1 MEKDIK
7 ILEEYKKIA
16 KFMSCCYGENVE
28 VILHDLIDIN
38 ESGVEIYNGHI
49 SGRKKGAPISELG
62 MKILKEKIYEKQD
75 FISNSKGLVGG
86 KVLRSSTYFIKN
98 EIGKIIGLICVNIN
112 ITKYL
117 ELAHEIEKFV
127 NFDLKTK
134 GDESLEIK
142 ADFPHSVKSMI
153 NTALIELLKGKESWK
168 DMKMDEKL
176 NIIKK
181 LQKKGIFDLRGGV
194 LEVSEALNISEP
206 TIYRYL
212 TKID

>member
-194 LEVSEALNISEP
+194 LEVSEALNVSEP